1 MGTLIVA
8 ESAKIKEAAEQLN
21 IDAKSLQTK
30 SGDTSELVENKT
42 KKTSEEDAQLAAE
55 ALREANK
62 AQSSSLEATQKVE
75 QAKKELEE
83 ISQILSSIEE
93 QDSSSLDELERRL
106 DAAEQKYIEA
116 DLEARL
122 KELEEAKQRQIV
134 KSQLHQQELLFLST
148 EIQSIEEIAATLPD
162 FCPSST
168 EHCLEC

>member
-1 MGTLIVA
+1 
-8 ESAKIKEAAEQLN
+8 LN

-122 KELEEAKQRQIV
+122 KELEEAKQRQLLRKTELKNEHELV
-134 KSQLHQQELLFLST
+134 KEEVDTIEDIISQL
-148 EIQSIEEIAATLPD
+148 PN
-162 FCPSST
+162 FCPNDSD
-168 EHCLEC
+168 HALEI